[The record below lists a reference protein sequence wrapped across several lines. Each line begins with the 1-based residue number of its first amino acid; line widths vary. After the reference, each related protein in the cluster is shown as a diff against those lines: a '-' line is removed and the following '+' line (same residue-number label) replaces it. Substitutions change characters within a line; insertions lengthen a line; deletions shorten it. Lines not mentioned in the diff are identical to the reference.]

1 MLDAINQD
9 PALQSEMRQW
19 MLQFIRKDDDLR
31 QELRKEILTEELL
44 QLPIRLTQFEQ
55 AVGERFDKLDHDMTE
70 IRSGVAELKGSVAE
84 LKGNVDELKG
94 DVDEL
99 KGDVDELKGG
109 QARIFGHTSHLM
121 GNAYET
127 SAIEQSRRRIRRLL
141 GMEKATIVHASRRP
155 SDDFENEV
163 LLPAIRQGRISRQQ
177 ADQLEDADVIIRC
190 EDPDGSLVYAVAE
203 ISMTVQN
210 HDRARASERAHILN
224 LATGL
229 RTLAYTVGQQEAPS
243 SKQERDVTFVP
254 YTPVQRM

>member
-1 MLDAINQD
+1 MTQQNIETLRTMLDAINQD

-70 IRSGVAELKGSVAE
+70 
-84 LKGNVDELKG
+84 LKG

-99 KGDVDELKGG
+99 KGDVDGLKGG

-163 LLPAIRQGRISRQQ
+163 LIPAIRQGRISRQQ
-177 ADQLEDADVIIRC
+177 ADQLEDADVIVRC
-190 EDPDGSLVYAVAE
+190 EDLDGSLVYAVVE

-210 HDRARASERAHILN
+210 HDRARASERARILN

-229 RTLAYTVGQQEAPS
+229 RTLAYTVGQQEQPPS
-243 SKQERDVTFVP
+243 SREPHVTFVP
-254 YTPVQRM
+254 YTPVQSI

>member
-1 MLDAINQD
+1 MTQQNVETLRTMLDAINQD

-44 QLPIRLTQFEQ
+44 QLPIRLTQFQQ
-55 AVGERFDKLDHDMTE
+55 AVGERLDKLDNDVTE
-70 IRSGVAELKGSVAE
+70 IK
-84 LKGNVDELKG
+84 D
-94 DVDEL
+94 
-99 KGDVDELKGG
+99 G
-109 QARIFGHTSHLM
+109 QARISGQTSHLM

-141 GMEKATIVHASRRP
+141 GMEKATVVHASRRP

-243 SKQERDVTFVP
+243 SKQDRDVTFVP
-254 YTPVQRM
+254 YTPVQRI